1 MYYIAGLT
9 NTALPSSAQTV
20 EGLAVFTAF
29 RYLQYI
35 ISGIRAIAPVANA
48 ESGNIRTTPTSFIGK
63 IIYLIHDIP
72 FLIPPV
78 TYILCV
84 PFNRLVQPA
93 WMQRMSLPNTYFK
106 HESQVGL
113 RVAACAATF
122 VLLRFTGRTLTHL
135 GNQWHPI
142 GRREKP
148 RVVQT
153 GPYAVVRHP
162 LYMSLLIQELLFTL
176 MSWSYAP
183 LVGLGIVAGAFAVKM
198 PIEEDLIMQDPAIAA
213 EYRAYMRRVPS
224 RVIPFLW

>member
-20 EGLAVFTAF
+20 EGLAVFTTF
-29 RYLQYI
+29 RYLQYV

-84 PFNRLVQPA
+84 PFNRFVQPA

-106 HESQVGL
+106 HESSLDAQ
-113 RVAACAATF
+113 
-122 VLLRFTGRTLTHL
+122 LTHL

-162 LYMSLLIQELLFTL
+162 AVHRSLLIQELLFTV

-198 PIEEDLIMQDPAIAA
+198 PIEEDLIMQDPAIAV
-213 EYRAYMRRVPS
+213 EYRAYMQKVPS